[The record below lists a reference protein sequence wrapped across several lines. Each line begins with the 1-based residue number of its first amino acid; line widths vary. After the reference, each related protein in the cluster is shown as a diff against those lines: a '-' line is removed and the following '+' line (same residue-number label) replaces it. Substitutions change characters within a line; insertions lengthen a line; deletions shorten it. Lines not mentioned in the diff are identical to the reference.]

1 MNRTILNTGLCL
13 GLVLSLNSQ
22 VFANAAPAA
31 GNCCDD
37 HNTRLKKLED
47 RAVMSTANKVTLSGL
62 VNRAM
67 MWMDNGKDANL
78 THIDNGGLASRFNL
92 TGTGVLTED
101 ITVNAIFEVGMNSNS
116 TSTSSISTGP
126 TPGISA
132 VDVNSSATSS
142 AAQQNIMIRRVEA
155 GFTSK
160 KFGGLLMG
168 RGWMASSG
176 VYAEGDFS
184 GTSAASAG
192 IAAAGY
198 NGFGLTFLDS
208 ATKSKTGNPN
218 VLAIFNPQDLT
229 RKDRVR
235 YDSPKF
241 YGFSAHASHAHQGT
255 GDISDVALRYDGAIG
270 ATKLKGIATW
280 AKDNSAGSTVPSK
293 SKAKIWSVGA
303 GALFPVSF
311 TKQEGTGL
319 NLNIAYVNKKTE
331 NTKPKGNIWFGKLG
345 LIERLVSV
353 GNTALAVDY
362 GRFKNLTGSLVT
374 ATTKP
379 IGKSWGLTLS
389 QRLDP
394 VASEVYAA
402 YRNYD
407 YKLNGSA
414 TRFKKINTVLLGA
427 VVKM

>member
-101 ITVNAIFEVGMNSNS
+101 ITVNAIFEVGMHPNS
-116 TSTSSISTGP
+116 TSTSNSSTGL
-126 TPGISA
+126 SA
-132 VDVNSSATSS
+132 VDVNSSATS
-142 AAQQNIMIRRVEA
+142 AASQQNILIRKAEA

-176 VYAEGDFS
+176 GYETDIS
-184 GTSAASAG
+184 GTSAAAAG
-192 IAAAGY
+192 VAAAGF
-198 NGFGLTFLDS
+198 NGFGLNFLNS
-208 ATKSKTGNPN
+208 ATKAKSGTT

-270 ATKLKGIATW
+270 ATKLKGLATW
-280 AKDNSAGSTVPSK
+280 AKDNSAAAPTP
-293 SKAKIWSVGA
+293 KAKIWSVNA
-303 GALFPVSF
+303 SALFPVSF

-319 NLNIAYVNKKTE
+319 NLNVVYVNKKNE
-331 NTKPKGNIWFGKLG
+331 NVKPKGNIWFGKLG

-362 GRFKNLTGSLVT
+362 GRYKNLTATLVT

-379 IGKSWGLTLS
+379 TGKTWGLTLS

-407 YKLNGSA
+407 YKLNGST